1 MKKTDIVFTV
11 VELDGLEKDV
21 RKDAASIVKTRNV
34 IETVVRVSM
43 AVCKVIMDTD
53 VNKVLYDQSRKKT
66 KTNNLDWV
74 FE

>member
-1 MKKTDIVFTV
+1 MKKTDIVFAV

-53 VNKVLYDQSRKKT
+53 ANKVLYDQSRKKT
-66 KTNNLDWV
+66 NNLDWV
-74 FE
+74 FK